1 VESHRAAGMRKAGVR
16 TAAAFVRFAIKHKM
30 IQA

>member
-1 VESHRAAGMRKAGVR
+1 MRKAGVR
-16 TAAAFVRFAIKHKM
+16 TAADFVRFAIKHNL